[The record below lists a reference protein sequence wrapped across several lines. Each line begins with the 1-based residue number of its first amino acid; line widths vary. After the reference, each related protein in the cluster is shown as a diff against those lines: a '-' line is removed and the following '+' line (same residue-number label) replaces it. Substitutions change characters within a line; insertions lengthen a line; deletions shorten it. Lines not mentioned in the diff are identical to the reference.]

1 MSHDV
6 WHELRGV
13 IDYNVLTYRDA
24 LLQALEVIEMDRRE
38 SAQSQNKDGHPA
50 LFADLKI
57 APRPMVSSRVDRR
70 GDICIKSI
78 YSTTVNVPA
87 PRTVRR
93 K

>member
-38 SAQSQNKDGHPA
+38 TAQPQDKDRVPT
-50 LFADLKI
+50 LFAG
-57 APRPMVSSRVDRR
+57 P
-70 GDICIKSI
+70 
-78 YSTTVNVPA
+78 
-87 PRTVRR
+87 
-93 K
+93 